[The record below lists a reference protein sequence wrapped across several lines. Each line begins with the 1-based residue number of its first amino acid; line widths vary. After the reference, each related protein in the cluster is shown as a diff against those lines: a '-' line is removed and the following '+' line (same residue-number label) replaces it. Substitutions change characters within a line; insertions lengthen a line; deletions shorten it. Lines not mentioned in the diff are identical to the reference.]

1 MANVQITQ
9 LPQAGPLAGTEA
21 VPIVQNGQTVQTTT
35 GAITNASAQSQSFV
49 TATNEPTLANSR
61 TLAAGVGLTKVDGGA
76 QSTLSLALANTSVT
90 PGSYTS
96 ANITVDA
103 QGRITSAANGS
114 GGGGGSGTV
123 TSVSGTGT
131 VNGITLTGNVTTS
144 GSLTLGGTLSNV
156 DINTQTT
163 GTLPVARGGTGTSS
177 PGLVAGTNITISGTW
192 PNETINSTASG
203 TGTVTSVDASV
214 PSFLSISG
222 NPITTAGTL
231 AITYSGTAL
240 PVANGGT
247 GATSAAGALTSLG
260 AYPAT
265 NPAGYTTNT
274 GTVTSI
280 TAGTGLSG
288 GTITTS
294 GTIALANTTVTA
306 GTYTAANITVDA
318 QGRIT
323 AAANGSGG
331 GGGTVTSV
339 AATVPSFLSI
349 TGSPITTSGT
359 LAIGYSGTPLPIA
372 NGGTGTATP
381 ALVAGTNISITGSW
395 PNQTINSTASGG
407 AVIVSATAP
416 SSPTQGIE
424 WEDTTSSILY
434 TWLDDG
440 DSTQWVEFGPV
451 GSGGGGGSTNTN
463 IDGGLPDSNYG
474 SINPIDGGTP

>member
-9 LPQAGPLAGTEA
+9 LPQAQPLSGTEA

-35 GAITNASAQSQSFV
+35 GAITNASAQTQTFV
-49 TATNEPTLANSR
+49 TVTNEPTLANSR
-61 TLAAGVGLTKVDGGA
+61 TLAAGTGLTKVDGGA
-76 QSTLSLALANTSVT
+76 QSTLALALANTSVT

-103 QGRITSAANGS
+103 QGRITAAANGS

-123 TSVSGTGT
+123 TSVSGTGS
-131 VNGITLTGNVTTS
+131 VNGITLSGNVTTS

-156 DINTQTT
+156 DLTTQTT
-163 GTLPVARGGTGTSS
+163 GTLPVAKGGTGTATPS
-177 PGLVAGTNITISGTW
+177 LVAGSNITISGTW
-192 PNETINSTASG
+192 PNQTINSTASG
-203 TGTVTSVDASV
+203 SGTVTSVAATV
-214 PSFLSISG
+214 PSFLSVSG
-222 NPITTAGTL
+222 SPITTSGTL
-231 AITYSGTAL
+231 AITYSGSAL
-240 PVANGGT
+240 PILNGGT
-247 GATSAAGALTSLG
+247 GATSASAALTNLG
-260 AYPAT
+260 AYPAS
-265 NPAGYTTNT
+265 NPSGYTSNT

-280 TAGTGLSG
+280 TTGTGLTG
-288 GTITTS
+288 GPITTS
-294 GTIALANTTVTA
+294 GTISLADTAVTP

-339 AATVPSFLSI
+339 NVSGGT
-349 TGSPITTSGT
+349 TGLTTSGGPITTAGTITLAGT
-359 LAIGYSGTPLPIA
+359 LAVA
-372 NGGTGTATP
+372 NGGTGTSTP
-381 ALVAGTNISITGSW
+381 SIVAGSNITVTGTW
-395 PNQTINSTASGG
+395 PNQTINSTATGG
-407 AVIVSATAP
+407 AVIVSPTAP